1 MALVNLVV
9 NLCVEHMRD
18 QLRTHSKEVITAVAA
33 APALAN
39 AALII
44 AKGCPNSKSYR
55 DNLQLLYA
63 ANHLPAPDL
72 GLLNHLD
79 NLDKDDHK
87 TNVTSVQTNHLN
99 SLQDD
104 EEFEEY
110 QEITS
115 FFKALNVDNEPIYD
129 EVLMTD
135 ITTLICPDCPAC
147 VPDIRCSTCQ
157 VIGVNDR

>member
-9 NLCVEHMRD
+9 NLFVEHMRD
-18 QLRTHSKEVITAVAA
+18 QFRKHIKEFITAVAA
-33 APALAN
+33 ALAN

-55 DNLQLLYA
+55 DNLQLLYP